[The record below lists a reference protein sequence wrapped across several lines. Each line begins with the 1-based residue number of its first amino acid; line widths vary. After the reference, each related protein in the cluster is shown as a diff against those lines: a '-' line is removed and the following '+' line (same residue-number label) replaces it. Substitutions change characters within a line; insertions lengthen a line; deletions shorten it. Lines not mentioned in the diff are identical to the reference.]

1 MPRKIP
7 TNHKHEPP
15 GESVAALGQEHAPFA
30 CSNVERIA
38 ALERQFEQF
47 IDHLSER
54 PEQLPAVV
62 DDGDHNEQRFQ
73 MMVSQISNL
82 REQVEEVRDLPRLSP
97 DDVNS
102 LSTALNTRVGQMIE
116 DGITKEVTQI
126 KIRLSS
132 MERTSA
138 PTLQKDVEQLG
149 LIVAETGKL
158 AIAVSERGNGF
169 EEQLDAAR
177 NEMKQMHAQFNQSL
191 ANSLR
196 EVVNTFEG
204 VPA

>member
-1 MPRKIP
+1 
-7 TNHKHEPP
+7 
-15 GESVAALGQEHAPFA
+15 
-30 CSNVERIA
+30 
-38 ALERQFEQF
+38 
-47 IDHLSER
+47 
-54 PEQLPAVV
+54 
-62 DDGDHNEQRFQ
+62 

-116 DGITKEVTQI
+116 DGITKEVTQL

-169 EEQLDAAR
+169 EEQLDSAR
-177 NEMKQMHAQFNQSL
+177 NEMKQMHLQFNKAL
-191 ANSLR
+191 ADSLR
-196 EVVNTFEG
+196 EVVRTFEG